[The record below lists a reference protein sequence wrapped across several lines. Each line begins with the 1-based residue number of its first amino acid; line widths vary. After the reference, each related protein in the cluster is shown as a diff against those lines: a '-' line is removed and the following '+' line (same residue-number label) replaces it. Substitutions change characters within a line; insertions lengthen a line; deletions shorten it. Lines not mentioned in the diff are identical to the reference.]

1 MPRRSLRATIRVRRH
16 DARVPRFAALILV
29 GLLAWATTSATGQ
42 ESGGAR
48 RSGPILEDTFGRVLN
63 DRGITLVDWEGHIA
77 NPAVR
82 LTVRFAKEDRWHV
95 TLKSD
100 EPRLYFDLP
109 SETGAEG
116 PLKNLSLTTTAPEA
130 TFYLAIFPDRD
141 TRNETHTLEIRY
153 SNGGSWTGETID
165 IHVIDQ
171 DVDRAHDFDIIV
183 DYSQDKTGLFDDP
196 SAVRAVQQA
205 ADDWAYFL
213 AGMDLDRTPARQE
226 PTWIWSPGGFT
237 GGGVV
242 QNQYAYTGFLLY
254 AYGIQHDELRAGGE
268 PSHQGGLQS
277 TDGITL
283 FLKRSGGIE
292 LEKRGNFNTL
302 GWMTSDQDDLWW
314 QATNLGDVPNDLYS
328 IAHHE
333 MGHALMFHPGYNNF
347 KLMKARGQAEN
358 RAIGA
363 YFGSFPVVDQYDHL
377 PGAIDPASRRGAYG
391 NEYHGAMLHGRWIV
405 TRLDLLVAQAVGY
418 ELRDTSPFAPLAGL
432 DDEKLEAGVNVS
444 FTSER
449 QAEGGVPSYYWAIK
463 DGALPD
469 GLSLDSFTG
478 TISGTPKKTGE
489 YEFTVGLRDNSEWNP
504 GVTGTFNLTVKK

>member
-1 MPRRSLRATIRVRRH
+1 M
-16 DARVPRFAALILV
+16 
-29 GLLAWATTSATGQ
+29 
-42 ESGGAR
+42 
-48 RSGPILEDTFGRVLN
+48 FGRMLN

-100 EPRLYFDLP
+100 EARLYFDLP

-116 PLKNLSLTTTAPEA
+116 PRKNLSLTTTAPAA

-141 TRNETHTLEIRY
+141 TRNETHRLEIRY

-254 AYGIQHDELRAGGE
+254 AYG
-268 PSHQGGLQS
+268 SS
-277 TDGITL
+277 
-283 FLKRSGGIE
+283 
-292 LEKRGNFNTL
+292 
-302 GWMTSDQDDLWW
+302 MTSSAQ
-314 QATNLGDVPNDLYS
+314 V
-328 IAHHE
+328 
-333 MGHALMFHPGYNNF
+333 
-347 KLMKARGQAEN
+347 
-358 RAIGA
+358 
-363 YFGSFPVVDQYDHL
+363 
-377 PGAIDPASRRGAYG
+377 ASRR
-391 NEYHGAMLHGRWIV
+391 
-405 TRLDLLVAQAVGY
+405 TRVDSNRAS
-418 ELRDTSPFAPLAGL
+418 TSPSPASGKPKVESHPTTGPSRTAHSRTASLWIPSREPSPAPPRRRGSMNSQSSSATIANGIR
-432 DDEKLEAGVNVS
+432 GS
-444 FTSER
+444 
-449 QAEGGVPSYYWAIK
+449 QARS
-463 DGALPD
+463 
-469 GLSLDSFTG
+469 
-478 TISGTPKKTGE
+478 ISP
-489 YEFTVGLRDNSEWNP
+489 
-504 GVTGTFNLTVKK
+504 